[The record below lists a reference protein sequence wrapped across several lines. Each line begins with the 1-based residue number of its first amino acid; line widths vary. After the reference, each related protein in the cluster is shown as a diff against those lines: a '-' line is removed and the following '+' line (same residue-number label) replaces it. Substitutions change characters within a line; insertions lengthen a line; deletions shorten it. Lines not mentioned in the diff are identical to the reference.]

1 MMDAMLGPMV
11 KVAAARIRA
20 DCQARG
26 VEVVAAEYAATLTT
40 LVGQLPPADRQLVE
54 RVLELV
60 QPSGAARV

>member
-1 MMDAMLGPMV
+1 MIDAMLGPML
-11 KVAAARIRA
+11 KVAAVRIRA
-20 DCQARG
+20 DVQARG

-60 QPSGAARV
+60 QLSGAARV